1 MIKNTLIIC
10 FGLLLFSACNQKESE
25 PIQVITPEEMLS
37 LIESGKAD
45 QLIDV
50 RTPEEFFEGHLKN
63 AQNICVSEDDFE
75 DKIRLLDKSKPVYI
89 YCRSGARSA
98 DAANKLEEMGFT
110 KIYDMQGGIQ
120 LWQQEGMDVEK

>member
-25 PIQVITPEEMLS
+25 TIQVITPEEMLS